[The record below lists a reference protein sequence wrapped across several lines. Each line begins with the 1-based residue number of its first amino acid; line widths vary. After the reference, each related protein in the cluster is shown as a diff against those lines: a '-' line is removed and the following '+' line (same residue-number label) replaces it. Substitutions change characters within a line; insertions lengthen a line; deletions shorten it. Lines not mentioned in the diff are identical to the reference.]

1 MLMLNNPILATC
13 IGMSAIVMWSTLV
26 GLIRLISIELDAL
39 TCLMLLYS
47 LSTIILCF
55 VFKLPKFNQ
64 IPKIYYV
71 LITLLFVSYELCF
84 SFSVALA
91 QNHIQT
97 IEVGVINHLW
107 PTFTI
112 ILMFFTRYLHFNYKL
127 LIGIFLSALGVMM
140 IQTHGF
146 QLSIIGV
153 LNNLLLNPISYFLAF
168 AAAMLWAFYC
178 VVLMKYKPENNIIVA
193 LFFCTSL
200 YLIIKWGVNMPLSLK
215 TIDLS
220 TSILI
225 VCAALCLSLGYAAWN
240 IGMIN
245 GHANILV
252 SSSYF
257 VPILSAYFSSLLFG
271 IQLDKFFWFGTSLVV
286 LGALICWIV
295 TALPSSWKY
304 KIKNILDNSSINS
317 RS

>member
-1 MLMLNNPILATC
+1 MLNNPILATL
-13 IGMSAIVMWSTLV
+13 IGTSAIVMWSTLV
-26 GLIRLISIELDAL
+26 GLIRLISDELNAL
-39 TCLMLLYS
+39 TCLMLLYTF
-47 LSTIILCF
+47 STLILCF

-71 LITLLFVSYELCF
+71 LITLLFVAYELCF

-91 QNHIQT
+91 QNPVQT

-112 ILMFFTRYLHFNYKL
+112 ILMLFTRYLKFNYVL
-127 LIGIFLSALGVMM
+127 LVGIFLSAFGVMM

-146 QLSIIGV
+146 QLSMTGV
-153 LNNLLLNPISYFLAF
+153 MNNLLLNPISYMLALV
-168 AAAMLWAFYC
+168 AAILWAFYC
-178 VVLMKYKPENNIIVA
+178 VVIIKYKPENSVIVA

-200 YLIIKWGVNMPLSLK
+200 YLVIKWGF
-215 TIDLS
+215 S
-220 TSILI
+220 TSLAFEPISMSTMILI
-225 VCAALCLSLGYAAWN
+225 TCAALCLSLGYAAWN
-240 IGMIN
+240 IGMIH

-271 IQLDKFFWFGTSLVV
+271 IQLDKFFWLGTSFVV
-286 LGALICWIV
+286 LGSLICWAV
-295 TALPSSWKY
+295 TALPLSLKY
-304 KIKNILDNSSINS
+304 KIKNIAKI
-317 RS
+317 

>member
-1 MLMLNNPILATC
+1 MLNNPILATG
-13 IGMSAIVMWSTLV
+13 IGISAIVMWSTLV
-26 GLIRLISIELDAL
+26 GLIRLISDELDAL

-55 VFKLPKFNQ
+55 VFKLPKLNQ

-71 LITLLFVSYELCF
+71 LITVLFVAYELCF

-91 QNHIQT
+91 QSPKQT

-112 ILMFFTRYLHFNYKL
+112 ILMLFTGYLRFNYKL
-127 LIGIFLSALGVMM
+127 LVGIFLSALGVMM

-146 QLSIIGV
+146 HLSMTGV
-153 LNNLLLNPISYFLAF
+153 VNNLLLNPVSYMLAF
-168 AAAMLWAFYC
+168 AAALLWAFYC
-178 VVLMKYKPENNIIVA
+178 IALMKYKPENNVIVA
-193 LFFCTSL
+193 LFFFTSL
-200 YLIIKWGVNMPLSLK
+200 YLITKWGFSTPLSLEP
-215 TIDLS
+215 ISMS
-220 TSILI
+220 TGILI
-225 VCAALCLSLGYAAWN
+225 VCAALFLSLGYAAWN
-240 IGMIN
+240 IGMIH

-271 IQLDKFFWFGTSLVV
+271 VRLDHFFWLGTGLVV
-286 LGALICWIV
+286 LGSVICWAV
-295 TALPSSWKY
+295 TALPLSWKY
-304 KIKNILDNSSINS
+304 KIKSILG
-317 RS
+317 